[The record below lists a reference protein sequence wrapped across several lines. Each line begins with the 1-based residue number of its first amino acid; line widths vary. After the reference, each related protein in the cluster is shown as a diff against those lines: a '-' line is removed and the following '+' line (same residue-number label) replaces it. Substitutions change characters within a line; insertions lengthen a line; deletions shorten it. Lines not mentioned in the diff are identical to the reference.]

1 MLTEMLVIGGIG
13 LAASILLGIASK
25 IFYVEVNPALQ
36 AIAEALPGVNCGAC
50 GFAGCSSAA
59 KAIAKGKAKPDVC
72 FAGGSDTAMAVSK
85 VLGVTIELR
94 EPDKA
99 RLGCWYGAKEADT
112 KFRYDG
118 VRDCRAAMMLFG
130 GSKVCEIGCMGEG
143 TCIAVCPFDAIGMGD
158 RGLPEVNPALCTGC
172 GTCMQTCPKR
182 IITLT
187 SQTKRSQHLYQTDE
201 CTAPCQRTC
210 PAGINIPAYIGAI
223 REGNYRKAIEVI
235 KETNP
240 LPLTCGRVC
249 PHPCEE
255 MCRLGKVTDPVNINH
270 LKRFVADYEMRSGKR
285 ITPYKALDTGKRV
298 AVIGGGPAGL
308 TCAYYLTRYGHK
320 PTIFEAMPKLGG
332 MLRYG
337 IPEYR
342 LPKEVLDWEIEGIVE
357 MGIEAKVNVRMGE
370 DFTIDSLKEEGF
382 NAIFLGIGAWD
393 SRGLGVEGEQLE
405 GVLSGTRFLIDQGL
419 GKETSIGEKVA
430 VVGGGNT
437 ALDAARTSWRLGA
450 KEVTIIYRRS
460 RKEMPAND
468 IEIEEAE
475 REGIRF
481 HFLAVPTKLMGENG
495 KLTHLEYIEMELG
508 EPDESGR
515 RRPVPKQCTEKII
528 RVDNVIAAI
537 GQFPVTDF
545 LREDGVA
552 TTKWN
557 TIEVKNEK
565 TGETSI
571 EGVFAGG
578 DAVTG
583 ASIAVEAIGAGRR
596 AARAINLYLR
606 GEEVTVH
613 EGTIT
618 KDSNL
623 PDVEEL
629 VLLPEGERVKM
640 PELAVEQRRGSFDE
654 VERGLDE
661 EAVHREAEQC
671 LRCGLIC
678 YRRDEE
684 SRGNHGLDE
693 NKPVAVGNS
702 LIF

>member
-1 MLTEMLVIGGIG
+1 MLTGMLTIGGIG

-25 IFYVEVNPALQ
+25 VFYVQVDPTVSALS
-36 AIAEALPGVNCGAC
+36 EALPGANCGAC

-59 KAIAKGKAKPDVC
+59 KAIATGKASPDAC
-72 FAGGSDTAMAVSK
+72 LAGGPDTAIAVSK
-85 VLGVTIELR
+85 VLGVTVEIK
-94 EPDKA
+94 EPDTA
-99 RLGCWYGAKEADT
+99 RLGCWYNTEEAAT
-112 KFRYDG
+112 RFRYDG
-118 VRDCRAAMMLFG
+118 VRDCRAALLLFG

-143 TCIAVCPFDAIGMGD
+143 TCVAVCPFDAIDMGT
-158 RGLPEVNPALCTGC
+158 RGLPEINPALCTGC
-172 GTCMQTCPKR
+172 GTCVQTCPKR

-187 SQTKRSQHLYQTDE
+187 SQTRRSQHLYQIDE

-255 MCRLGKVTDPVNINH
+255 ICRLGKVADPVNINH
-270 LKRFVADYEMRSGKR
+270 LKRFVADMEMNSGER
-285 ITPYKALDTGKRV
+285 ITPYKAPDTGKRV
-298 AVIGGGPAGL
+298 AVVGGGPAGL
-308 TCAYYLTRYGHK
+308 TCAYYLARYGHK

-342 LPKEVLDWEIEGIVE
+342 LPKDVLDWEIEGIVE
-357 MGIEAKVNVRMGE
+357 MGVEVRTNMRMGE
-370 DFTIDSLKEEGF
+370 DFTIDSLKKEGF
-382 NAIFLGIGAWD
+382 NAIFLGTGAWG

-419 GKETSIGEKVA
+419 GKETPIGEKVTII
-430 VVGGGNT
+430 GGGNT

-481 HFLAVPTKLMGENG
+481 HFLAAPVKLIGENG
-495 KLTHLEYIEMELG
+495 KLTHLEYIGMELG

-515 RRPVPKQCTEKII
+515 RRPAPRPGTEKVIP
-528 RVDNVIAAI
+528 VDNVIAAI
-537 GQFPVTDF
+537 GQFPVTD
-545 LREDGVA
+545 LLKEDGLAA
-552 TTKWN
+552 TRWD
-557 TIEVKNEK
+557 TIEVKNGN
-565 TGETSI
+565 TGETNT

-578 DAVTG
+578 DAVSG

-606 GEEVTVH
+606 GEEVRLP

-618 KDSNL
+618 RDSNL
-623 PDVEEL
+623 PDVKEL
-629 VLLPEGERVKM
+629 ILVPEGERVKM
-640 PELAVEQRRGSFDE
+640 PELAVEDRRDNFDE
-654 VERGLDE
+654 VERGLDV
-661 EAVHREAEQC
+661 EAARREAERC

-684 SRGNHGLDE
+684 YRGNRRLDG
-693 NKPVAVGNS
+693 NKAVAAGNPFIS
-702 LIF
+702 